1 MKGAL
6 KTKHSRALI
15 SLIDQN
21 LYGLV
26 LFSFWNEDFS
36 QIFQQP

>member
-15 SLIDQN
+15 SLIVKM

-26 LFSFWNEDFS
+26 LFSSCNEDFS
-36 QIFQQP
+36 QIFQKP